1 MSSLGLKQNSSARNI
16 ILVTHSLNT
25 SQNNKNILRKIY
37 HFNTNTMI
45 DVNSKFLT
53 RVGKNVKYFRE
64 TAIFKYVSSF
74 YVIHFSKNHN
84 SIISLISI
92 DTNMANDS
100 LANCTCETRSVLVNA
115 TIHGDPDNVTSEIW
129 CPVYNDCCNIYLNGL
144 AYWLEG
150 VIQVTFGIIGILMN
164 IGSSLILGSKEMRNP
179 FNLLLIALCLFDC
192 GYLFGAILESF
203 RKSFKLVS
211 NIMQYK
217 NNWRC

>member
-1 MSSLGLKQNSSARNI
+1 M
-16 ILVTHSLNT
+16 IL
-25 SQNNKNILRKIY
+25 
-37 HFNTNTMI
+37 
-45 DVNSKFLT
+45 
-53 RVGKNVKYFRE
+53 
-64 TAIFKYVSSF
+64 
-74 YVIHFSKNHN
+74 HFSKNHN
-84 SIISLISI
+84 LILSLISI

-211 NIMQYK
+211 NIMLPLLNSIK
-217 NNWRC
+217 IIPAK

>member
-1 MSSLGLKQNSSARNI
+1 M
-16 ILVTHSLNT
+16 IL
-25 SQNNKNILRKIY
+25 
-37 HFNTNTMI
+37 
-45 DVNSKFLT
+45 
-53 RVGKNVKYFRE
+53 
-64 TAIFKYVSSF
+64 
-74 YVIHFSKNHN
+74 HFSKNHN
-84 SIISLISI
+84 LILSLISI

-211 NIMQYK
+211 NIMLPLLKSIKIIVPAKWLWMILYAILFFQATFIHIYLFPYLLYPCQMIMMSASIFMTVAIAMERYVAVHYPIDY
-217 NNWRC
+217 NQVE

>member
-1 MSSLGLKQNSSARNI
+1 MLL
-16 ILVTHSLNT
+16 IL
-25 SQNNKNILRKIY
+25 
-37 HFNTNTMI
+37 
-45 DVNSKFLT
+45 
-53 RVGKNVKYFRE
+53 
-64 TAIFKYVSSF
+64 
-74 YVIHFSKNHN
+74 HFSKNHN
-84 SIISLISI
+84 LILSLISI

-211 NIMQYK
+211 NIMLPLLKSIKIMQNDYEWYCMTSYFSRQHSYTYISFPTCCIHAKWLWWVLQYSWQSQLQ
-217 NNWRC
+217 WRDM

>member
-1 MSSLGLKQNSSARNI
+1 M
-16 ILVTHSLNT
+16 IL
-25 SQNNKNILRKIY
+25 
-37 HFNTNTMI
+37 
-45 DVNSKFLT
+45 
-53 RVGKNVKYFRE
+53 
-64 TAIFKYVSSF
+64 
-74 YVIHFSKNHN
+74 
-84 SIISLISI
+84 I

-211 NIMQYK
+211 NKMLPLLDGRKIICQISMMILYYILFSSG
-217 NNWRC
+217 NIHTHISLSLPVVSMPNDYDECFNIHDSRNCNGEICSRTLSHRL

>member
-1 MSSLGLKQNSSARNI
+1 
-16 ILVTHSLNT
+16 
-25 SQNNKNILRKIY
+25 
-37 HFNTNTMI
+37 
-45 DVNSKFLT
+45 
-53 RVGKNVKYFRE
+53 
-64 TAIFKYVSSF
+64 
-74 YVIHFSKNHN
+74 
-84 SIISLISI
+84 
-92 DTNMANDS
+92 MANDS

-211 NIMQYK
+211 NKMLPLLNGRKLYPCQMSMMILYYILFSSGNIHTHISLSLPVVSMPNDYDECF
-217 NNWRC
+217 NIHDSRNRNGEICSRTLSHRL

>member
-1 MSSLGLKQNSSARNI
+1 
-16 ILVTHSLNT
+16 
-25 SQNNKNILRKIY
+25 
-37 HFNTNTMI
+37 
-45 DVNSKFLT
+45 
-53 RVGKNVKYFRE
+53 
-64 TAIFKYVSSF
+64 
-74 YVIHFSKNHN
+74 
-84 SIISLISI
+84 
-92 DTNMANDS
+92 MANDS

-211 NIMQYK
+211 NKMLPLLGGRKIIVSVPNEYNDIVLYLIFFRQHSYK
-217 NNWRC
+217 YISFLTCCIHAK